1 MRRLN
6 ILISAILMM
15 FNLAMPAVKAENS
28 AETVKETAD
37 FNEAQTLCEF
47 ILGEAPFKNTETEI
61 TRGDFVCTLAKVMKA
76 TGAEQKDYFFDDV
89 KSFSSYADGVYAAYD
104 MGWVSKTDKFE
115 PQRFITMQ
123 ESVKILVEA
132 LGYGITADMAGG
144 YPFGY
149 ETVAGSLGLYDGV
162 NRSEETVSRES
173 AIMLIKNAISS
184 PRMRIVH
191 DGAAVKYEETDED
204 ILQSIYNITEIKGI
218 ITRTAYN
225 SLDGNEP
232 DGLGDG
238 IGIDGYNYDY
248 DGSVGYDILGT
259 KHRAFIQTEGE
270 NKKIICLTDLS
281 ERISFDLQDFDEKTD
296 NRITY
301 YIENKTKSVR
311 ISRDAEIIYNGRKVT
326 GNTDGLF
333 TSGAGSVMLADNNG
347 DGTYDVVFLNRFSYM
362 SAGAYDGYSETIRD
376 RNAAEFSVSLEKC
389 AYIVLDETQTPMDLY
404 DIAEGDIFRVIKSAD
419 NGFVQMLRCK
429 NVVQGMISEI
439 NADENSLRIDDTE
452 YFMSEYFKKVF
463 LNRVKSAD
471 KGTFYV
477 SDNVVVSVTGESSSM
492 MYGYLRKV
500 GYEDY
505 SDTVKLRI
513 FSQSGETNVYTV
525 RKKITLDGKSNT
537 KSTALLP
544 LLKNGGETVCQLIRY
559 MQNGNGEITVI
570 DTATTELPETP
581 GVYKDSKNSLTKY
594 NIPTSAIVYK
604 QYSSSFASYC
614 NIDNAVVFS
623 VPSDSDDDRDF
634 AAQGKAAFVHNQAYS
649 IEAYDLD
656 DTGAA
661 GAVVYKRTD
670 LSEVRYDRDFM
681 LVKNVALAVNSDDE
695 EGYSIEGWC
704 AGQYTEVFMP
714 KDISVSKS
722 ASSGIVVD
730 SSHPILSGGDIIR
743 CEYSQNGEVRAVSV
757 EFDAR
762 KNVFSANSAYYNIDY
777 NHSPMFFDGMIYNC
791 TSTMASVSNE
801 RFSDGTYDF
810 SPSKL
815 RYVSI
820 DTANIVSYD
829 VPSGEIRPIAKDNIK
844 TWLNSG
850 TDAYYAV
857 ICQNDFVTKTIVLY
871 DRTEERR

>member
-15 FNLAMPAVKAENS
+15 FNLAVPAVKAENS
-28 AETVKETAD
+28 AETAKETAD
-37 FNEAQTLCEF
+37 FKEAQTLCEF
-47 ILGEAPFKNTETEI
+47 IMGETPFKNAETEI
-61 TRGDFVCTLAKVMKA
+61 TRGDFVCTLAKIMKA

-104 MGWVSKTDKFE
+104 MGWIAGTDKFE
-115 PQRFITMQ
+115 PQRYITMQ
-123 ESVKILVEA
+123 EAVKILVEA

-144 YPFGY
+144 YPSGY
-149 ETVAGSLGLYDGV
+149 EAVAGSLGLYDGV
-162 NRSEETVSRES
+162 NRADGSVSRES
-173 AIMLIKNAISS
+173 AIMLIKNTISS

-191 DGAAVKYEETDED
+191 DGAAVKYEETDEN
-204 ILQSIYNITEIKGI
+204 ILQSIYNITEVKGI
-218 ITRTAYN
+218 ITKTAYN
-225 SLDGNEP
+225 SLDGNESY
-232 DGLGDG
+232 GFGES

-270 NKKIICLTDLS
+270 SKKIVCMTDLS
-281 ERISFDLQDFDEKTD
+281 ERMSFDLQDFYEKTD

-301 YIENKTKSVR
+301 YSGNKTKSVR
-311 ISRDAEIIYNGRKVT
+311 IANDAEIIYNGRKISE
-326 GNTDGLF
+326 NPDGLF
-333 TSGAGSVMLADNNG
+333 TAAAGNVMLADNNG
-347 DGTYDVVFLNRFSYM
+347 DGMYDVVFLNRFSYI
-362 SAGAYDGYSETIRD
+362 SACAYDGYSEIIRD

-404 DIAEGDIFRVIKSAD
+404 DIAEGDVFRVIKSAD

-429 NVVQGMISEI
+429 NVVQGIISGI
-439 NADENSLRIDDTE
+439 NADENSVKIDNTE
-452 YFMSEYFKKVF
+452 YFMSEYFKKIF
-463 LNRVKSAD
+463 INRVKAGD

-477 SDNVVVSVTGESSSM
+477 ADNVVVSVTAENSSM

-505 SDTVKLRI
+505 SETVKLRI
-513 FSQSGETNVYTV
+513 FSQSGENIVYTV
-525 RKKITLDGKSNT
+525 REKITLDGKSNT

-544 LLKNGGETVCQLIRY
+544 LLKNGGETVRQLIRY

-570 DTATTELPETP
+570 DTAATELPQIP

-594 NIPTSAIVYK
+594 NIPASAIVYK
-604 QYSSSFASYC
+604 QYSSSFAAYC
-614 NIDNAVVFS
+614 NIENAVVFS
-623 VPSDSDDDRDF
+623 IPSDSDDDRDF
-634 AAQGKAAFVHNQAYS
+634 AAQGKAAFVHNQSYI

-681 LVKNVALAVNSDDE
+681 LVKSVAWAVNGDDDE
-695 EGYSIEGWC
+695 GYIINGWC
-704 AGQYTEVFMP
+704 AGRYTEVFMP
-714 KDISVSKS
+714 KDISVSKN
-722 ASSGIVVD
+722 ASSGTVVD
-730 SSHPILSGGDIIR
+730 SAHPILSGGDIIR

-762 KNVFSANSAYYNIDY
+762 KNVFSANSAYYNVDY
-777 NHSPMFFDGMIYNC
+777 NHSPMFFDGMIYNR
-791 TSTMASVSNE
+791 TSTMASISND

-810 SPSKL
+810 SPSNL

-829 VPSGEIRPIAKDNIK
+829 VPSGEIRPVAKEDIK
-844 TWLNSG
+844 TWLTSG

>member
-28 AETVKETAD
+28 AETVKETSD

-47 ILGEAPFKNTETEI
+47 ILEETPFKNTETEI
-61 TRGDFVCTLAKVMKA
+61 TRGDFVCTLARVMKA

-123 ESVKILVEA
+123 ESVKILVET
-132 LGYGITADMAGG
+132 LGYGITADMSGG

-191 DGAAVKYEETDED
+191 DGADVKYEETDED

-218 ITRTAYN
+218 ITKTAYN

-311 ISRDAEIIYNGRKVT
+311 ISKDAEIIYNGRKVT
-326 GNTDGLF
+326 GSTDGLF

-389 AYIVLDETQTPMDLY
+389 AYIVLDETQTSMDLY

-419 NGFVQMLRCK
+419 N
-429 NVVQGMISEI
+429 
-439 NADENSLRIDDTE
+439 
-452 YFMSEYFKKVF
+452 
-463 LNRVKSAD
+463 
-471 KGTFYV
+471 
-477 SDNVVVSVTGESSSM
+477 
-492 MYGYLRKV
+492 
-500 GYEDY
+500 
-505 SDTVKLRI
+505 
-513 FSQSGETNVYTV
+513 
-525 RKKITLDGKSNT
+525 
-537 KSTALLP
+537 
-544 LLKNGGETVCQLIRY
+544 
-559 MQNGNGEITVI
+559 
-570 DTATTELPETP
+570 
-581 GVYKDSKNSLTKY
+581 
-594 NIPTSAIVYK
+594 
-604 QYSSSFASYC
+604 
-614 NIDNAVVFS
+614 
-623 VPSDSDDDRDF
+623 
-634 AAQGKAAFVHNQAYS
+634 
-649 IEAYDLD
+649 
-656 DTGAA
+656 
-661 GAVVYKRTD
+661 
-670 LSEVRYDRDFM
+670 
-681 LVKNVALAVNSDDE
+681 
-695 EGYSIEGWC
+695 
-704 AGQYTEVFMP
+704 
-714 KDISVSKS
+714 
-722 ASSGIVVD
+722 
-730 SSHPILSGGDIIR
+730 
-743 CEYSQNGEVRAVSV
+743 
-757 EFDAR
+757 
-762 KNVFSANSAYYNIDY
+762 
-777 NHSPMFFDGMIYNC
+777 
-791 TSTMASVSNE
+791 
-801 RFSDGTYDF
+801 
-810 SPSKL
+810 
-815 RYVSI
+815 
-820 DTANIVSYD
+820 
-829 VPSGEIRPIAKDNIK
+829 
-844 TWLNSG
+844 
-850 TDAYYAV
+850 
-857 ICQNDFVTKTIVLY
+857 
-871 DRTEERR
+871 